1 MLQKPEGLRAK
12 QTHQLNSGEQTMEI
26 IEAIRTRKSVRG
38 YKPDTVPKETIRQ
51 ILEIAGRAPSAM
63 NSQPWEFCVL
73 GGRVLDRVRQANV
86 EKLRG
91 GAIPHGEQSVV
102 GWSKQSVYRERQV
115 ELAAQLFQLMGI
127 ERQDKEKRTQ
137 WSERGFKF
145 FDAPTAIIVLTDTSL
160 TPDTP
165 LIDIGIVIQSIC
177 LAALAFDLATCIEDQ
192 GCLFPDVL
200 RKVAEIPDTK
210 RIVMSIAIGYP
221 DWDYPANQVRT
232 SRVPIDDIVQWHG
245 F

>member
-1 MLQKPEGLRAK
+1 LLKK
-12 QTHQLNSGEQTMEI
+12 GEKIMHI
-26 IEAIRTRKSVRG
+26 IDAIRKRKSVRG

-51 ILEIAGRAPSAM
+51 ILEIAGCAPSAM

-73 GGRVLDRVRQANV
+73 GGGVLDNVRQAHL
-86 EKLRG
+86 EKLRT
-91 GAIPHGEQSVV
+91 GAIPRGEQSVV
-102 GWSKQSVYRERQV
+102 GWSKESVYRERQV
-115 ELAAQLFQLMGI
+115 ELAVQLFQLMGI

-137 WSERGFKF
+137 WSERGFCF
-145 FDAPTAIIVLTDTSL
+145 FDAPAAIIVLTDKSL
-160 TPDTP
+160 KADTP

-200 RKVAEIPDTK
+200 RQLARIPDTK

-232 SRVPIDDIVQWHG
+232 SRVPIDDIVHWHG